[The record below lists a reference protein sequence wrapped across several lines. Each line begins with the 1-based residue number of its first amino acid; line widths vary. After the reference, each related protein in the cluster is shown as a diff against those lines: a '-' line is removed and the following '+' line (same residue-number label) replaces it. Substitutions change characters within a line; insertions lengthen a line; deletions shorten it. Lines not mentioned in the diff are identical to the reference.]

1 MKGKAEARLCLIF
14 DAQINCRV
22 STLVTQTSGSVYW
35 PQVLVINIHDAGAC
49 AFLISECLS
58 FPDLSVN
65 TFKVDVFFFFFSFR
79 TPIWSRITIS
89 SIGSLIGD
97 ALQPVVDSSFYEH
110 FIFDTAVQC
119 KVIRQKHEVEIKQH
133 SRGSCFAF
141 SRIGTL
147 KAQRKKAVSAFR
159 RGEKKTWAEG
169 SWEIKKEDELW
180 P

>member
-65 TFKVDVFFFFFSFR
+65 TFKVDVFFFSFR
-79 TPIWSRITIS
+79 TPI
-89 SIGSLIGD
+89 
-97 ALQPVVDSSFYEH
+97 
-110 FIFDTAVQC
+110 
-119 KVIRQKHEVEIKQH
+119 
-133 SRGSCFAF
+133 
-141 SRIGTL
+141 
-147 KAQRKKAVSAFR
+147 
-159 RGEKKTWAEG
+159 
-169 SWEIKKEDELW
+169 
-180 P
+180 